1 MSNKKDGWQQK
12 IHDVFYQPKE
22 EDANSGG
29 VTNVQIPDQMP
40 ATPVAR
46 QSVQVPIDATETE
59 KYVAQFRAAVEGSN
73 EIGAKFIQVLYN
85 LAPNP
90 EPSHYGQA
98 LNTMKVF
105 CPTVSAQ
112 SILDSIEKCE
122 KMITSETDN
131 YVKQGEERKNSLE
144 ATRSTERSS
153 LEMQVNEISTSIA
166 ALQKQLNDKNAELL
180 AKQADLQKLDGKY
193 KPQLDKITQTIS
205 EVSTASQTVLGGLSK
220 VKEGIT
226 NNLK

>member
-85 LAPNP
+85 LARRRFDQGLYREWHGPDWLQLH
-90 EPSHYGQA
+90 PSVGYQA
-98 LNTMKVF
+98 LWELRSLHRGF
-105 CPTVSAQ
+105 
-112 SILDSIEKCE
+112 SIP
-122 KMITSETDN
+122 
-131 YVKQGEERKNSLE
+131 QER
-144 ATRSTERSS
+144 TRSCLLCLRWF
-153 LEMQVNEISTSIA
+153 
-166 ALQKQLNDKNAELL
+166 LQ
-180 AKQADLQKLDGKY
+180 G
-193 KPQLDKITQTIS
+193 
-205 EVSTASQTVLGGLSK
+205 
-220 VKEGIT
+220 
-226 NNLK
+226 